1 MDKESSLNWKEMKK
15 DDILEHQEEGQKC
28 KTMDTSYTMNNTSS
42 SLVFQIMSDYLGKD
56 YNTVWYGSKCI
67 KENI

>member
-1 MDKESSLNWKEMKK
+1 MDKERSLNWKEMKK
-15 DDILEHQEEGQKC
+15 DDILEHQEEGQKG
-28 KTMDTSYTMNNTSS
+28 KTMDTSYTMNNSSS